1 MAQASSRIL
10 LEGKGK
16 GELWDHPGR
25 PKPVAN
31 WVSVTGIQESNMMDV
46 GQVGTSVVGS
56 QGDQKSSKMS
66 LRLNQNAE
74 AIILEDLGSL
84 N

>member
-10 LEGKGK
+10 LERKGK

-25 PKPVAN
+25 LKLVAN
-31 WVSVTGIQESNMMDV
+31 WVSVTGIQESNVMDV

-56 QGDQKSSKMS
+56 QGDQKSSKML